1 MGPLKLNLNQ
11 LVTFYL
17 VAKEESFSSA
27 AEKLYLTQP
36 AVTQQIRT
44 LERCA
49 GVKLVDVRRQKVCL
63 TKAGKVLL
71 EYAGEIYEQARDAES
86 FLSKVTESS
95 LAVGVS
101 TTVSP
106 IVASVA
112 GEFEQLF
119 PDTKLTIRSAPS
131 HEIVGG
137 LLELEYD
144 IALVISLDYGKRKLE
159 STKISDGERLVLV
172 VSPSFP
178 ESVDKPLKLAD
189 LCHYSFF
196 LPRDGS
202 ATREI
207 LLNAFEAEGI
217 QAKRY
222 ISVEADYLECSKR
235 LAEMGGGIALM
246 PDTNVRSEVA
256 EGRLKIIP
264 LINDIKVGVDAL
276 YRRDAPPHPHA
287 KRFIQLTKKAFNM
300 QNQHIGVNRS
310 LATSQE
316 PISAR

>member
-1 MGPLKLNLNQ
+1 MEPLKLNLNQ

-17 VAKEESFSSA
+17 VANEESFSSA

-71 EYAGEIYEQARDAES
+71 EYAGEIYEQAKGAQS
-86 FLSKVTESS
+86 FLNKVNESS

-101 TTVSP
+101 TTLSP

-119 PDTKLTIRSAPS
+119 PDTKLIIRSAPS
-131 HEIVGG
+131 HEIVRE

-144 IALVISLDYGKRKLE
+144 IAFVISLDYGRRKLE
-159 STKISDGERLVLV
+159 STKVSDGERLVLV
-172 VSPSFP
+172 ASPSFP
-178 ESVDKPLKLAD
+178 KSVDKPLKLAN
-189 LCHYSFF
+189 LSHCSFI
-196 LPRDGS
+196 LPKEGS

-207 LLNAFEAEGI
+207 LLKAFEAEGL
-217 QAKRY
+217 QAKGY
-222 ISVEADYLECSKR
+222 ISVEADYLECSER

-246 PDTNVRSEVA
+246 PYTSVRSEVA
-256 EGRLKIIP
+256 VGRLKIIP
-264 LINDIKVGVDAL
+264 LINEIKVGVDAL
-276 YRRDAPPHPHA
+276 YRRDAPPHLHA
-287 KRFIQLTKKAFNM
+287 KRFIQLTKEAF
-300 QNQHIGVNRS
+300 GG
-310 LATSQE
+310 ASQKG
-316 PISAR
+316 